1 MNQKSP
7 LEVKIVTLV
16 VLTSLDKKHLES
28 LIADRTY
35 RIDGVERCEAVDPPA
50 FDHAAIGE
58 AALNASQIVEHNPT
72 RLVLRPINGT
82 YFSKFA
88 VDDVIIPIHE
98 ASKDDNG

>member
-16 VLTSLDKKHLES
+16 ALTSLDKKHLES

-50 FDHAAIGE
+50 VDHTALGGGCTECIPDRGAQSNTPSAA
-58 AALNASQIVEHNPT
+58 AYQ
-72 RLVLRPINGT
+72 
-82 YFSKFA
+82 
-88 VDDVIIPIHE
+88 
-98 ASKDDNG
+98 

>member
-1 MNQKSP
+1 MNQKKP
-7 LEVKIVTLV
+7 LEIMIVMLV
-16 VLTSLDKKHLES
+16 IQTSMDKKHLES

-50 FDHAAIGE
+50 VDHTALGE
-58 AALNASQIVEHNPT
+58 AVLNVSQIVEHNPT

-88 VDDVIIPIHE
+88 VDDVVIPIHE
-98 ASKDDNG
+98 ASKDSNG